1 MSEPT
6 PDRTPGTDR
15 PPDDTAPPDPS
26 RYDDPRNVR
35 ARAKGLEQPYI
46 TGGEDP
52 DPGRALAEERK
63 YGRILI
69 AMVVV
74 IVLSGF
80 VIGTLIALIG
90 PAGGR

>member
-1 MSEPT
+1 MRTT
-6 PDRTPGTDR
+6 PHPLSIG
-15 PPDDTAPPDPS
+15 PF
-26 RYDDPRNVR
+26 R
-35 ARAKGLEQPYI
+35 AYF
-46 TGGEDP
+46 
-52 DPGRALAEERK
+52 LAR
-63 YGRILI
+63 LSNTLAQI